1 MASGTTDSVPGTLP
15 AQTSG
20 FVGRAAE
27 LSRVPW
33 LLRRSRL
40 VTITGPGGVGKTR
53 LAVRVAG
60 DLDGRYAD
68 GMHLAELSAV
78 RDPRLLAH
86 TIAARLA
93 IPGQHHRPQ
102 LDLLLGYLRDRE
114 LLLILDTCEH
124 LIDAC
129 AELADAIL
137 REAPAVTI
145 LATSRQPLDAS
156 GETVLQLPPLP
167 VPAPDS
173 SNAGKADAVELFAQ
187 RAAAVLPGFAVSPE
201 NLGDIITVCRR
212 LDGVPLAIE
221 LATVRLRALPLH
233 EMAGHI
239 DDRLRLLT
247 GGRRSGAPRHQSLRA
262 AIDWSHSLC
271 TRAEQVLLARLSV
284 FAAAFDIT
292 AAEAVCAG
300 GALGKDDV
308 AAAIISLAD
317 KNMLVVHGTTAGGKP
332 DGDAPGDNAPGD
344 NAPGDWAAGPTFSML
359 DTIREFAAEQLRLTG
374 DAAEAMVRRRYV
386 AYYLALAERLD
397 REPATDQ
404 PGQYLRLRRQH
415 ANLRAAFDYA
425 LALPGNDGAAV
436 ALATSLYLYWRISGL
451 LREGEYWLDRAL
463 ERCPAGSAA
472 AARVLGTRAYLRVL
486 LGDLGNG
493 RTDAETAVATA
504 ATFGDMAVS
513 GRGYS
518 ALHRALT
525 FAGDLDEA
533 QCAAATATACFC
545 SSGDTLGIAQVSAVD
560 AVLWLQTGEPRR
572 CYEIA
577 SRTLELL
584 PAGELWCTA
593 NLLGLQSVGLF
604 LCGDV
609 DKAKPSLRRCL
620 EMKSELRDVPGI
632 AFCLGCLAFI
642 AAAEGQAGLA
652 AWLFGASA
660 PLWERTGRWYT
671 GAPAFEALHQVA
683 ERLARAS
690 LGDDRYWELH
700 AAGATAP
707 LDQVIERA
715 LGHAARHAEL
725 AAHA

>member
-27 LSRVPW
+27 LTRVPA

-60 DLDGRYAD
+60 DVAGRYAD
-68 GMHLAELSAV
+68 GVHLAELSAV

-93 IPGQHHRPQ
+93 IPGQHRGPR
-102 LDLLLGYLRDRE
+102 LDLLVGYLRDRE

-137 REAPAVTI
+137 RAAPAVTI
-145 LATSRQPLDAS
+145 LATSRQPLDAP

-173 SNAGKADAVELFAQ
+173 GNGGTADAVELFAQ
-187 RAAAVLPGFAVSPE
+187 RAAAVLPGFAVTPE
-201 NLGDIITVCRR
+201 NLADIITVCGR
-212 LDGVPLAIE
+212 LDGLPLAIE

-233 EMAGHI
+233 EMAEHI
-239 DDRLRLLT
+239 GNKLRLLT
-247 GGRRSGAPRHQSLRA
+247 GGRKSGTPRHQSLRA
-262 AIDWSHSLC
+262 AIGWSHSLC
-271 TRAEQVLLARLSV
+271 SRAEQTLLARLSV
-284 FAAAFDIT
+284 FAGAFDIA
-292 AAEAVCAG
+292 AAEAVCAD
-300 GALGKDDV
+300 GALAPDDV

-317 KNMLVVHGTTAGGKP
+317 KNMLVVHGTPAGRKP
-332 DGDAPGDNAPGD
+332 DGEAPGGNVPGGSVPGD
-344 NAPGDWAAGPTFSML
+344 GAAGP
-359 DTIREFAAEQLRLTG
+359 
-374 DAAEAMVRRRYV
+374 
-386 AYYLALAERLD
+386 
-397 REPATDQ
+397 
-404 PGQYLRLRRQH
+404 
-415 ANLRAAFDYA
+415 AFDYA

-436 ALATSLYLYWRISGL
+436 ALATALYLYWRISGL
-451 LREGEYWLDRAL
+451 LREGEYWLDLAL
-463 ERCPAGSAA
+463 KRCPAGSAA

-486 LGDLGNG
+486 LGDFGNG
-493 RTDAETAVATA
+493 RSDAETAVATA
-504 ATFGDMAVS
+504 AIFGDVAVS
-513 GRGYS
+513 GRGHS

-525 FAGDLDEA
+525 FGGDLDEA
-533 QCAAATATACFC
+533 QDAAAAATACFA
-545 SSGDTLGIAQVSAVD
+545 SSGDALGVAQVAAVD
-560 AVLWLQTGEPRR
+560 AALWLQAGEPRR

-577 SRTLELL
+577 SRTLEAL
-584 PAGELWCTA
+584 PEGELWCTA

-604 LCGDV
+604 LCGEADQ
-609 DKAKPSLRRCL
+609 AKPSLRRCL
-620 EMKSELRDVPGI
+620 AMKRELRDVPGT
-632 AFCLGCLAFI
+632 AFGLDCLAFI

-660 PLWERTGRWYT
+660 PLWESAGRWYT
-671 GAPAFEALHQVA
+671 GAPAFEALHQVT

-690 LGDDRYWELH
+690 LGDDRYVELH

-715 LGHAARHAEL
+715 LGDAEQQAKL
-725 AAHA
+725 GGGCGGGCAERWGGAGKRDID

>member
-1 MASGTTDSVPGTLP
+1 MTDSAPGTLP

-27 LSRVPW
+27 LARVPG

-53 LAVRVAG
+53 LAVRVVG
-60 DLDGRYAD
+60 DLAGRYSD
-68 GMHLAELSAV
+68 GVHLAELSAV

-93 IPGQHHRPQ
+93 IAGEEHGPQ

-137 REAPAVTI
+137 REAPSVTI

-156 GETVLQLPPLP
+156 GETVLQLRPLP

-173 SNAGKADAVELFAQ
+173 DQAGTADAVELFAQ
-187 RAAAVLPGFAVSPE
+187 RAAAAVPGFAVTPE
-201 NLGDIITVCRR
+201 NLKDIITVCRR

-221 LATVRLRALPLH
+221 LATVRLRALPLR
-233 EMAGHI
+233 EMAEHI

-247 GGRRSGAPRHQSLRA
+247 GGRRSGAPRHQTLRA

-271 TRAEQVLLARLSV
+271 TPAEQALLARLSV
-284 FAAAFDIT
+284 FAAAFDIA
-292 AAEAVCAG
+292 AAEAVCADG
-300 GALGKDDV
+300 TLAPDDV
-308 AAAIISLAD
+308 AAAIIGLAD
-317 KNMLVVHGTTAGGKP
+317 KNMLVVHGTATGREQ
-332 DGDAPGDNAPGD
+332 DGEPPGEG
-344 NAPGDWAAGPTFSML
+344 AAAPTFGML
-359 DTIREFAAEQLRLTG
+359 DTIREFAAERLRLAG
-374 DAAEAMVRRRYV
+374 DRAEAMVRRRYV

-397 REPATDQ
+397 REPAANQ
-404 PGQYLRLRRQH
+404 PGQYRRLRREH

-425 LALPGNDGAAV
+425 LALPGNDSAAV

-472 AARVLGTRAYLRVL
+472 AARVLSTRGYLRVL
-486 LGDLGNG
+486 LGDFENG
-493 RTDAETAVATA
+493 RTDAETAIATA

-513 GRGYS
+513 ARGYS

-525 FAGDLDEA
+525 FGGDLDEA
-533 QCAAATATACFC
+533 QGAASTAAACFR
-545 SSGDTLGIAQVSAVD
+545 STGDAVGLAQVGVVD
-560 AVLWLQTGEPRR
+560 AELWLQTGAPRR

-584 PAGELWCTA
+584 PADELWCTA
-593 NLLGLQSVGLF
+593 SLLGLQSVGLF
-604 LCGDV
+604 LCGEV
-609 DKAKPSLRRCL
+609 ELAKPSLRRCL
-620 EMKSELRDVPGI
+620 AMKSELRDVLGT
-632 AFCLGCLAFI
+632 AFGLGCLAFV
-642 AAAEGQAGLA
+642 AAGEGRAGAALA

-660 PLWERTGRWYT
+660 PLWERAGHWYT

-700 AAGATAP
+700 AAGAAAP
-707 LDQVIERA
+707 LDQVIKRA
-715 LGHAARHAEL
+715 LGGAWQEPEL
-725 AAHA
+725 TGRG